1 MTAGQA
7 AKKADGGERG
17 RWPLGFWVAILGIA
31 IELFGLYGRR
41 MGMTPSTGA
50 VAVNPAGDE
59 LRTREPLAR
68 SSASESPVSKRDIEK
83 DWVDVQKIMNRA
95 NRLMKSI
102 KDSKGRI
109 RKQERWGDF
118 LEPVAEIKFR
128 QTVEPFRMH
137 LKWIE
142 PHPGREVLFNEDQ
155 DPQQLTV
162 LESTPLGGLAPTFLI
177 SVDHKIAKQVSR
189 HPIPEFSLD
198 WLRGEMRRYVNRAAR
213 DTDATLWL
221 DKKASVSG
229 VPCVHVQ
236 LTHGTPKG
244 VGPKKY
250 QRVDLFFRKDDSF
263 PIRWEKY
270 GEFQDD
276 GQDPKLV
283 EFIEVLD
290 LEANPGMDGKDFA
303 VDHPDFGFGKLI
315 IPLN

>member
-1 MTAGQA
+1 MMAGQSA
-7 AKKADGGERG
+7 QEGDGGERG

-31 IELFGLYGRR
+31 IELFGLYGLR
-41 MGMTPSTGA
+41 MRTTPSTGA

-59 LRTREPLAR
+59 LRTREPLV
-68 SSASESPVSKRDIEK
+68 SSSTSESSVLKRAIEK

-102 KDSKGRI
+102 KDSKGMI

-162 LESTPLGGLAPTFLI
+162 LESTPLGGFAPTFLI

-189 HPIPEFSLD
+189 HPLPEFSLD

-213 DTDATLWL
+213 DTDARLLL

-236 LTHGTPKG
+236 LTHRTPKG

-290 LEANPGMDGKDFA
+290 LEANAGMDGKDFA